1 MIQVLTSK
9 DNKHI
14 KFAASLKEKKYR
26 ETSKMFLAETKKT
39 LEMAILSNAV
49 YEVFTTEYLDIPDD
63 IPQFLVDE
71 KLLAKLSSNVNP
83 DGVVFI
89 AKMQSK
95 EVNEPH
101 KILYLDEITDPGNM
115 GTLIRTALAFS
126 YDLVVASEKSVSF
139 YNEKVVNSSK
149 GAIFAI
155 PVKIGKLSDYKGTHQ
170 IIVSNLS
177 KKSTPLDEIEYK
189 ENFVLV
195 LGNESRGISQEVRK
209 LADLEVIIPISNI
222 DSLNVSVAGGILM
235 NKIH

>member
-1 MIQVLTSK
+1 MIQVVTSK

-26 ETSKMFLAETKKT
+26 EEHKMFLAETKKA
-39 LEMAILSNAV
+39 LEMAILANSV
-49 YEVFTTEYLDIPDD
+49 YEVFTTEYLDIPEE
-63 IPQFLVDE
+63 IPQYLVKED
-71 KLLAKLSSNVNP
+71 LLKKISNNVNP
-83 DGVVFI
+83 EGVVFI
-89 AKMQSK
+89 AKMIEK
-95 EVNEPH
+95 EVKEPH
-101 KILYLDEITDPGNM
+101 KILYLDEIADPGNM

-126 YDLVVASEKSVSF
+126 YDLVVASENSVSF

-155 PVKIGKLSDYKGTHQ
+155 PTKVGKLSSFKGTHQ

-177 KKSTPLDEIEYK
+177 KNSLPLDQLAFNK
-189 ENFVLV
+189 DFVLV
-195 LGNESRGISQEVRK
+195 LGNESRGVSSETRK
-209 LADLEVIIPISNI
+209 LADEEVIIPIANI